1 MSEEQERPEFVVNI
15 AWMRIIMPHFF
26 LTIIGLLTL
35 AFLAFAGTLDVRNAI
50 TVGLGLLILM
60 VAHLFAF
67 ALPSLRSGLA
77 VMEYDMKHGSS
88 EKRKRERLEL
98 GEDGEL
104 VSVDEL
110 MGDETD
116 EDDAAYSA
124 QESRRQSAR

>member
-15 AWMRIIMPHFF
+15 AWMRILVPHLF
-26 LTIIGLLTL
+26 LSVIGLLTL

-50 TVGLGLLILM
+50 TVGLGVVILL

-67 ALPSLRSGLA
+67 ALPSLRSALA
-77 VMEYDMKHGSS
+77 VMEYDMKHPE

-104 VSVDEL
+104 VNVDDL
-110 MGDETD
+110 LDDEAD
-116 EDDAAYSA
+116 GEDAAYSGNRKNT
-124 QESRRQSAR
+124 SV